1 MAISDLFYIDSLGKL
16 AQLVE
21 TPDSYTVELATASE
35 SDLVIKTLPDYLTH
49 NVIVVDSVNSGIGR
63 SDGKSI
69 YNTVL
74 SPLFKLFSLNHS
86 YFATTSPSSI
96 GNLAKNL
103 QPGVEHTLIFI
114 SGDTS
119 INEFVNNLPK
129 QSEDVTKSIVN
140 IFPIPAGTGNALA
153 LSLNLTDIASSIRK
167 LFASTAHDLNLYQAK
182 LPVGSYYCRDD
193 EKIPIEDL
201 VNFLVVLSWGFHAS
215 LVADSD
221 TPELRKFGLDRF
233 QIAAKN
239 NLSRDQ
245 IYPGSYK
252 IDDKI
257 YQGDF
262 SYWVLTPS
270 NRFEPKFVILPK
282 GNILEPNLYIISFK
296 TDADIM
302 EVMAQVYDN
311 GAHINNPKVTYEK
324 VEHSITLKTI
334 TKDYLQRR
342 FCIDGAIL
350 ALPESD
356 EQQTINI
363 NVLGNIHNDWTL
375 KILS

>member
-1 MAISDLFYIDSLGKL
+1 MTVSDLFYIDSLGKL

-21 TPDSYTVELATASE
+21 TSDSYTVELATASE
-35 SDLVIKTLPDYLTH
+35 RDLVIKSLPHYLTH
-49 NVIVVDSVNSGIGR
+49 NVIVVDSVNSGTGR
-63 SDGKSI
+63 NEGKSI
-69 YNTVL
+69 YNSVL
-74 SPLFKLFSLNHS
+74 SPLFKVFSLNHS

-96 GNLAKNL
+96 ANLAKNL
-103 QPGVEHTLIFI
+103 QPGVEHTVIFI

-129 QSEDVTKSIVN
+129 QSQDATKSVVN

-153 LSLNLTDIASSIRK
+153 LSLNLTDITTSIRK
-167 LFASTAHDLNLYQAK
+167 LFSSTPHDLNLYQAT

-193 EKIPIEDL
+193 EKNPIEDPI
-201 VNFLVVLSWGFHAS
+201 NFLVVFSWGFHAS

-221 TPELRKFGLDRF
+221 NPELRKFGLDRF

-252 IDDKI
+252 IDDKV

-282 GNILEPNLYIISFK
+282 GNILEANLYIISFN
-296 TDADIM
+296 TGTDIM
-302 EVMAQVYDN
+302 EVMTQVYDN

-324 VEHSITLKTI
+324 VEHSITLNTT
-334 TKDYLQRR
+334 TKNYLQRR

-350 ALPESD
+350 ALPDSD
-356 EQQTINI
+356 EQQIIDI
-363 NVLGNIHNDWTL
+363 NVLGNIYNDWKL